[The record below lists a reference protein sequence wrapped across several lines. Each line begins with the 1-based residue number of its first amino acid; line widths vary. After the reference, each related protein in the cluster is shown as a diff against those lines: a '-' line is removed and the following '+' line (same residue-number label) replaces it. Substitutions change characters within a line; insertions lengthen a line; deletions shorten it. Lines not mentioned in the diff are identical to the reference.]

1 MENRSPLQTAEQ
13 RVLDLEKKK
22 RELHLNE
29 ERYHQMIAEIQDYAI
44 ILLDK
49 EGIIQN
55 WNKGAE
61 KIKGYSAE
69 EAIGKSIKM
78 FYTPE
83 DQQRNIFGKLME
95 EARNEGRASHEGWR
109 VTKNGRKFWGSVV
122 FTALHD
128 PAGEVIGYS
137 KVTRDLTE
145 KREAEQRLQ
154 DKNQELE
161 AMNQE
166 LSSFAYVS
174 SHDLQ
179 EPLRKIQTF
188 ASRILESDFNNL
200 SDKGKDYFQRMQ
212 NAALRMQTLIEDLL
226 AYSRTNTSDKNFES
240 ADLNELINNALI
252 ELNESIEEKRA
263 IVTISKLP
271 RLDVIAFQFKQLV
284 TNIISNA
291 LKFSRPDAAPEIK
304 ITGEEVEEREIK
316 VPHKTAYRKY
326 LHIAFSDNG
335 IGFEEEHKEKI
346 FDLFQRLHGRSEY
359 SGTGIGLAICK
370 KIMDNHEG
378 VINAESTLGVGSTFH
393 VYFPIKYEKASA

>member
-1 MENRSPLQTAEQ
+1 MKNPLLSTATEHQ
-13 RVLDLEKKK
+13 KFDLEKKT
-22 RELHLNE
+22 RDLNLNE

-49 EGIIQN
+49 NGIIQN

-61 KIKGYSAE
+61 KIKGYTAE
-69 EAIGKSIKM
+69 EAIGKSVKM

-83 DQQRNIFGKLME
+83 DQERNIFAKLLE
-95 EARNEGRASHEGWR
+95 EASREGRATHEGWR
-109 VTKNGRKFWGSVV
+109 VTKNGQKFWGSVV
-122 FTALHD
+122 LTALHD
-128 PAGEVIGYS
+128 PSGEVIGYS

-145 KREAEQRLQ
+145 KRKAEQRLQ
-154 DKNQELE
+154 DKNRELE

-166 LSSFAYVS
+166 LTSFAYVS

-226 AYSRTNTSDKNFES
+226 AYSRTNTSEKNFEV
-240 ADLNELINNALI
+240 ADLNELIQSILS
-252 ELNESIEEKRA
+252 ELSESIEEKKA
-263 IVTISKLP
+263 VVSVSKLQK
-271 RLDVIAFQFKQLV
+271 LEVIPFQFKQLV
-284 TNIISNA
+284 MNIITNA
-291 LKFSRPDAAPEIK
+291 LKFSKNDTPPEIK
-304 ITGEEVEEREIK
+304 ITGEEIDERHMTF
-316 VPHKTAYRKY
+316 PHKLAYKKY
-326 LHIAFSDNG
+326 YHIAFSDNG
-335 IGFEEEHKEKI
+335 IGFEAEHKEKI

-378 VINAESTLGVGSTFH
+378 VINAESTPDVGSTFH
-393 VYFPIKYEKASA
+393 AYFPVKK